1 MDNQLNPL
9 SKIPD
14 LVRATYDYANSY
26 WMWCIIFS
34 FYVGSRLVLV
44 FPCCSSYLDCGI
56 CITVAT
62 FKTAKQERYTGGYG
76 RAAGGEHE

>member
-1 MDNQLNPL
+1 L
-9 SKIPD
+9 I
-14 LVRATYDYANSY
+14 A
-26 WMWCIIFS
+26 
-34 FYVGSRLVLV
+34 
-44 FPCCSSYLDCGI
+44 GI

>member
-9 SKIPD
+9 SKIPVFTNIMQI
-14 LVRATYDYANSY
+14 LVDVVYH
-26 WMWCIIFS
+26 IFLCPLVS
-34 FYVGSRLVLV
+34 FWYFGSC
-44 FPCCSSYLDCGI
+44 PPYLDCGI

-76 RAAGGEHE
+76 NYNGGEHE